1 MATHRLDKVNELL
14 KREIGTFVQREF
26 EWPGTIVSI
35 LDVEVTEDLR
45 EARVWVGVVGRMG
58 VASVLEKLT
67 RARGNIQ
74 KAVSR
79 RVTLRNTPRLS
90 FRHDDSAQ
98 RGVDMVNLLDDI
110 EKNLPKAP
118 RLPEGEQDPEL

>member
-14 KREIGTFVQREF
+14 KREIGTCVQREF

-45 EARVWVGVVGRMG
+45 EARVWVGVV
-58 VASVLEKLT
+58 EKLT
-67 RARGNIQ
+67 RARGSIQ
-74 KAVSR
+74 GTVSR

-90 FRHDDSAQ
+90 FRHDDSAR

-118 RLPEGEQDPEL
+118 RLPEGEEDPEL

>member
-14 KREIGTFVQREF
+14 KREIGSFVQREF

-35 LDVEVTEDLR
+35 LDVEVTEDLK
-45 EARVWVGVVGRMG
+45 EGRVWVGVVGRMSPAQ
-58 VASVLEKLT
+58 VVEKLT
-67 RARGNIQ
+67 RQRGSIQ
-74 KAVSR
+74 HAVSR
-79 RVTLRNTPRLS
+79 RVVLRNTPRLS
-90 FRHDDSAQ
+90 FRHDDSAR

-118 RLPEGEQDPEL
+118 PLPEGETDPEI

>member
-67 RARGNIQ
+67 RARGSIQ

-118 RLPEGEQDPEL
+118 RLPDGERDPEL